1 MPQYEVLELI
11 GRGGM
16 GAVYR
21 ARQKSLKRLV
31 AIKVLPVDAADD
43 ELKFAERFK
52 NEAFAM
58 ARLSHTGI
66 VNVHDAGETA
76 GGLLYFVMEHVEG
89 QDLAHEIA
97 DRAPLPQAEVRLI
110 AMQVCEALGYL
121 HGNGV
126 IHRDIKPANIL
137 LDAQGKAKVADFG
150 LARLDEPLASGLL
163 TRTGTSL
170 GTADFMAPEC
180 RRAAASVDH
189 RADLFSLG
197 VAIYQM
203 LTGELP
209 HGMFKLPSQL
219 LPEID
224 ERFDAIICK
233 ALEPKPEDRYQSAN
247 EMRDDLEVISGTAKT
262 DVVETQNKTA
272 GLPPPRRSVARL
284 AMAFGAAVALG
295 ASLLLV
301 MRKTEPAAAGG
312 GRVTSTPESA
322 TKDAPFVNSLGMK
335 FLPVPITGGTTG
347 KQRVLFSVWETRV
360 QDYEEFVKDA
370 KREWRGPTQPPHPS
384 FRWPQVVGTEPAVYV
399 SWLDAKAFAEWL
411 TQKDRAVRLIGE
423 DLAYR
428 LPMDHEWSC
437 AVGLGEKEDPAMPP
451 RQKGDLLPNVFAW
464 GTAWPPPRGA
474 GNLADQ
480 KARAE
485 GVYSHLPLGQEFI
498 DGYDDGHAFIAPV
511 GSFQPNRLGLHDLAG
526 NVEEYVEDRSTTA
539 KNERVLRGAH
549 WGAASPNFI
558 KASFR
563 NACPETGTN
572 HLVGFR
578 VVLAPAMPPTKAAAV
593 SAIDSSEAL
602 FDGLTFSGWKTNNGA
617 APESSWRVE
626 ADALTS
632 STRTTMR
639 TVAEF
644 GDCELYF
651 EWRVG
656 AGGNGGVFYH
666 VLGDPLAAPELQ
678 VCDPA
683 NAGRT
688 PSGGLFGVVQPLSD
702 ASKPLGEWN
711 TGRLVVRGSL
721 REHWINGQK
730 VCAYDAASADFRAK
744 LAASTFAGKPQFG
757 VGSRGALALQNNGGE
772 VAYRNLRIQRL
783 NEKPVSES
791 MHEAPTLQWQRVD
804 LSAIKGLKPDGGR
817 YRCTSYVLLE
827 DVIGHPVKN
836 IAVKVTAAP
845 APGNF
850 PLHIMLR
857 TAPGGKR
864 YQGVI
869 QTKTIHGGIGYWE
882 ASRAIPEELQGST
895 ASPVPVDGQTSHEFE
910 FRAIEEN
917 LTLRQDGIVVATAT
931 DARLKEGGIAV
942 QIGEGGVLSSI
953 EYAILD
959 GLSDGTQP
967 GMINEKPAAKT
978 APEVAWT
985 DWLGPR
991 LAMGEFK
998 SDGYARDGDGVTTNL
1013 LMKGTNIIPDGV
1025 KDGAARVTG
1034 LLRGAGIQI
1043 TARDRKTG
1051 SARELYVAEDT
1062 GDSFYIGRMMPDHTV
1077 VNLVEK
1083 KYPTGIT
1090 RDGEHTLE
1098 FRCVGSTLTATL
1110 NGTFTITTEDSTLTQ
1125 GPWAV
1130 VLKRGAVMNKVE
1142 VQVLSRE

>member
-1 MPQYEVLELI
+1 MSSEAQRPSPSTAHKQWQAPGVEELQSHLPQYEVLELL

-16 GAVYR
+16 GAVYK

-31 AIKVLPVDAADD
+31 AIKILPLAASDD
-43 ELKFAERFK
+43 ELNFAERFK
-52 NEAFAM
+52 NEAYAM
-58 ARLSHTGI
+58 AQLNHPGI
-66 VNVHDAGETA
+66 VNVHDAGQTEA
-76 GGLLYFVMEHVEG
+76 GLLYFVMEHVEG
-89 QDLAHEIA
+89 RDLAHEIA
-97 DRAPLPQAEVRLI
+97 ACVRLPQAEVKAI
-110 AMQVCEALGYL
+110 GMQVCEALSYL
-121 HGNGV
+121 HGHGI

-137 LDAQGKAKVADFG
+137 LTALGRVKVADFG
-150 LARLDEPLASGLL
+150 LAKLAEPQVSALL
-163 TRTGTSL
+163 THTGTSM
-170 GTADFMAPEC
+170 GTLDFMAPEC
-180 RRAAASVDH
+180 RRAGVLVDQ

-197 VAIYQM
+197 VMIYQM

-209 HGMFKLPSQL
+209 HGMFKLPSQM

-224 ERFDAIICK
+224 ERFDDIICR
-233 ALEPKPEDRYQSAN
+233 ALEPKPEERYQSAK
-247 EMRDDLEVISGTAKT
+247 EMRDDLAAIGVAVPHVEKMTA
-262 DVVETQNKTA
+262 
-272 GLPPPRRSVARL
+272 PPEKRSARSWL
-284 AMAFGAAVALG
+284 IIGGGAA
-295 ASLLLV
+295 LLV
-301 MRKTEPAAAGG
+301 LMVWVVFLMNGH
-312 GRVTSTPESA
+312 STPTSG
-322 TKDAPFVNSLGMK
+322 APPLIT
-335 FLPVPITGGTTG
+335 PI
-347 KQRVLFSVWETRV
+347 
-360 QDYEEFVKDA
+360 
-370 KREWRGPTQPPHPS
+370 
-384 FRWPQVVGTEPAVYV
+384 
-399 SWLDAKAFAEWL
+399 
-411 TQKDRAVRLIGE
+411 
-423 DLAYR
+423 
-428 LPMDHEWSC
+428 
-437 AVGLGEKEDPAMPP
+437 
-451 RQKGDLLPNVFAW
+451 
-464 GTAWPPPRGA
+464 
-474 GNLADQ
+474 
-480 KARAE
+480 
-485 GVYSHLPLGQEFI
+485 
-498 DGYDDGHAFIAPV
+498 
-511 GSFQPNRLGLHDLAG
+511 
-526 NVEEYVEDRSTTA
+526 
-539 KNERVLRGAH
+539 
-549 WGAASPNFI
+549 
-558 KASFR
+558 
-563 NACPETGTN
+563 
-572 HLVGFR
+572 
-578 VVLAPAMPPTKAAAV
+578 
-593 SAIDSSEAL
+593 EAL
-602 FDGLTFSGWKTNNGA
+602 FDGHTFSGWKTISGA
-617 APESSWRVE
+617 APESNWRME
-626 ADALTS
+626 AGVLTS

-644 GDCELYF
+644 GDCELDF

-783 NEKPVSES
+783 NEKPVSGS

-804 LSAIKGLKPDGGR
+804 LSSIKGLKPDGGR
-817 YRCTSYVLLE
+817 YRCPSYVLLE

-857 TAPGGKR
+857 TAQGGKR

-895 ASPVPVDGQTSHEFE
+895 ASPVPVDGQTRHEFE

-917 LTLRQDGIVVATAT
+917 LTLLQDGIVVATAT
-931 DARLKEGGIAV
+931 DARLKKGGIAV

-959 GLSDGTQP
+959 GLSDEAQRGKVN
-967 GMINEKPAAKT
+967 GKPVAKAVREET
-978 APEVAWT
+978 WI
-985 DWLGPR
+985 DWLGPK
-991 LAMGEFK
+991 LAAGEFQ
-998 SDGYARDGDGVTTNL
+998 SGGYTRDGDGVTTDL
-1013 LMKGTNIIPDGV
+1013 FMKGVGIIPEGV
-1025 KDGAARVTG
+1025 GDAAVRVTG

-1043 TARDRKTG
+1043 TARDRNANPG
-1051 SARELYVAEDT
+1051 RELYVAHDT
-1062 GDSFYIGRMMPDHTV
+1062 GVSLYIGRMMRDNTV
-1077 VNLVEK
+1077 VNLVEE
-1083 KYPTGIT
+1083 KYPAGIT
-1090 RDGEHTLE
+1090 PGGEHALE

-1110 NGTFTITTEDSTLTQ
+1110 NGNFTITTQDSALTQ

-1130 VLKRGAVMNKVE
+1130 VLKRGALMKKVE